1 MEMLPNQKEI
11 VMKKSLILGVFGLVA
26 AATSSFGAPGYILMD
41 NYNTSGP
48 NVTYGPGGGGV
59 VGTGLLAGW
68 TAGIYY
74 AAGNVLSQVANDPT
88 GFADPSSLGGG
99 LALATGPGSTAAFD
113 GYPAYSPGQF
123 LALTALNVGGNA
135 GDTLTA
141 IIVAYNGSS
150 YLNSYERGHSA
161 AFIMTSSPAISPTPH
176 AVGNYMTGFS
186 VPVPEPTTLALAGL
200 GGLSLL
206 LFRRKET

>member
-1 MEMLPNQKEI
+1 MLSNQKEI
-11 VMKKSLILGVFGLVA
+11 VMRKSLILGVFGLVA

-88 GFADPSSLGGG
+88 GFGIPAASEEDWLWQRG
-99 LALATGPGSTAAFD
+99 LAARRH
-113 GYPAYSPGQF
+113 
-123 LALTALNVGGNA
+123 
-135 GDTLTA
+135 LTA
-141 IIVAYNGSS
+141 IQLIPPA
-150 YLNSYERGHSA
+150 NSWH
-161 AFIMTSSPAISPTPH
+161 
-176 AVGNYMTGFS
+176 
-186 VPVPEPTTLALAGL
+186 
-200 GGLSLL
+200 
-206 LFRRKET
+206 